1 MTVHSPAT
9 AIAHPGAPPA
19 NSRRWLGL
27 VLLCL
32 AQLML
37 ILDITVVNVA
47 LPDIGAGLQ
56 LARPTLTWVLTAYTI
71 AFGGLMLFGGRLAD
85 LFGARRVLLTG
96 LVIFTG
102 ASMASGLANGGPM
115 LIGGR
120 AAQGLGAA
128 LLSPSALSIVTTT
141 FSGTERNKALG
152 FWAAVGGAGAALGVV
167 VGGVLTSIAGWPWV
181 FFINVPIGLVV
192 LATLPSLIPAIRP
205 VAGGSRVDVAG
216 ALIVTAA
223 TGGAVYGLISAGS
236 HGWLS
241 SWALAP
247 LGAAAAGYAVFAAIE
262 RRMRTPL
269 MDVRILARRPVAAG
283 AFLMLVATGLL
294 VGAFFLGSFYL
305 QEVRGYSAL
314 HTGLAFLPVA
324 VAAVAGAAG
333 ASRLVALL
341 DRRVLTSGGASAR
354 GCRWPG
360 GRALAQPGHPRAGN
374 VCDGTGRRGHPGRRH
389 DHRARRCRATRGRVA
404 VRAGQHL
411 PRVRRRAGRRGPVQP
426 GRPQPG
432 RRSHQPERVHP
443 GLHPQRARRAG
454 RRRGRRA
461 AGSHRKGSSY
471 VRAVRLN

>member
-19 NSRRWLGL
+19 NSRRWQGL

-71 AFGGLMLFGGRLAD
+71 AFGGLMLF
-85 LFGARRVLLTG
+85 
-96 LVIFTG
+96 
-102 ASMASGLANGGPM
+102 
-115 LIGGR
+115 GGR

-324 VAAVAGAAG
+324 IATVIGAPTAGHAV
-333 ASRLVALL
+333 SHL
-341 DRRVLTSGGASAR
+341 DRRVLTASALTLAAA
-354 GCRWPG
+354 G
-360 GRALAQPGHPRAGN
+360 ALTAAEW
-374 VCDGTGRRGHPGRRH
+374 T
-389 DHRARRCRATRGRVA
+389 
-404 VRAGQHL
+404 
-411 PRVRRRAGRRGPVQP
+411 GPVTLIT
-426 GRPQPG
+426 GMS
-432 RRSHQPERVHP
+432 RSEEHTSELQ
-443 GLHPQRARRAG
+443 
-454 RRRGRRA
+454 
-461 AGSHRKGSSY
+461 
-471 VRAVRLN
+471 